1 MTEEPRDPNA
11 QQPPAPEE
19 PAAPAAEADDDAAEG
34 ADAAA
39 AGRLAGEPGD
49 EAPAPE
55 PAPQPLPHRLTR
67 SRQERVFGG
76 IAGGVADY
84 FDIDPVLVRIAF
96 VILAIVTRGA
106 FVLLYFAAWII
117 IPEEAP
123 STASAGATGE
133 AATPAA
139 PRRRHEHRRH
149 EGVGTGAIVVG
160 VLLILLGA
168 ASLMW
173 TLGLRTPPIDAV
185 LAGLLI
191 LVGLAILVESRRGVH
206 GGLVVIALILTGIL
220 GTAATTAPGFHFD
233 SGFGERSVRPA
244 ASADLQSNYSH
255 AFGDLTVDLR
265 NVELPEGDTKVDISI
280 AFGSV
285 EVFVPAGVGVRVRGE
300 TVFGST
306 DAFGREFSGVSV
318 NHDYRSS
325 NYDAAPRRV
334 TIDLSNAFGSAVIR

>member
-19 PAAPAAEADDDAAEG
+19 PAAPAAEADD
-34 ADAAA
+34 AAA
-39 AGRLAGEPGD
+39 DGRRRRRGRRLAGEPGD
-49 EAPAPE
+49 EPRPRAGPE
-55 PAPQPLPHRLTR
+55 PLPHRLTR

-220 GTAATTAPGFHFD
+220 GTAATTVPGVPLRQRIRRAERAPGGQRRSAVELLARVRRPDRRPPQRRAARGRHEASTSPSP
-233 SGFGERSVRPA
+233 SGASRCSSPPASACAFGARPCSAAPTRSV
-244 ASADLQSNYSH
+244 ASTQ
-255 AFGDLTVDLR
+255 G
-265 NVELPEGDTKVDISI
+265 
-280 AFGSV
+280 
-285 EVFVPAGVGVRVRGE
+285 
-300 TVFGST
+300 
-306 DAFGREFSGVSV
+306 
-318 NHDYRSS
+318 
-325 NYDAAPRRV
+325 
-334 TIDLSNAFGSAVIR
+334 